1 MRNHHHAAGHPR
13 RRWPLI
19 LIVALVVSLGTVGA
33 FAYQKIPGRGVT
45 VQPARCTW
53 NTGFF
58 HETLVRK
65 ALTELGYDVQEPK
78 MLQNTM
84 FYTAVA
90 QGSIDFWANSWFP
103 NQYSQMPKGF
113 YEGADAYGYVVK
125 AGGLQGYMIDKQHQ
139 EQLGITSLE
148 DFKRP
153 EVKKAFDRNGDG
165 LADLYAA
172 PPGWKV
178 AEIMAHHI
186 EVYDLKEHINLV
198 QADYNAL
205 FADVMGN
212 FKQGN
217 AVFYYTWAPNWT
229 VYKLQ
234 PGKDVMW
241 INVPEINPLPEFA
254 DNTDQMVASGIAG
267 AVTDPIKLGFVIND
281 IRIVANKDFVEK
293 NPAAKKLF
301 EVFSMSVADISAQN
315 ALMRD
320 GEDSMQD
327 IERHADEWIAAHPD
341 QWAEWLEAARQAA
354 P

>member
-1 MRNHHHAAGHPR
+1 MLRHRKQMGLIIAAVVMLTFCATG
-13 RRWPLI
+13 
-19 LIVALVVSLGTVGA
+19 AL
-33 FAYQKIPGRGVT
+33 AYQEMPGKGVA

-58 HETLVRK
+58 HETLVRR
-65 ALTELGYDVQEPK
+65 ALSELGYDVKAPK

-103 NQYSQMPKGF
+103 NQYSQMPKNF
-113 YEGADAYGYVVK
+113 SEKAQAYGYVVK
-125 AGGLQGYMIDKQHQ
+125 AGGLQGYLIDKKHQ
-139 EQLGITSLE
+139 EQFNITSLE

-153 EVKKAFDRNGDG
+153 EVQKAFDRNGDG
-165 LADLYAA
+165 KADLYGA

-186 EVYDLKEHINLV
+186 EVYDLKDHVNFV

-205 FADVMGN
+205 FADVLAN
-212 FKQGN
+212 YKQGN
-217 AVFYYTWAPNWT
+217 AVLFYTWAPNWT

-241 INVPEINPLPEFA
+241 INVPKIDPLPEFA
-254 DNTDQMVASGIAG
+254 DNTEQMVASGITG

-281 IRIVANKDFVEK
+281 IRIVANKQFADD
-293 NPAAKKLF
+293 NPAAKKFF
-301 EVFSMSVADISAQN
+301 EEFSMSVADISAQN
-315 ALMRD
+315 AKMRD
-320 GEDSMQD
+320 GEDSMED
-327 IERHADEWIAAHPD
+327 IERHATEWIAAHPD
-341 QWAEWLEAARQAA
+341 KWKGWLEAARQAA

>member
-1 MRNHHHAAGHPR
+1 MLRRCHKHLPGAIITAIVMTAFWTAG
-13 RRWPLI
+13 
-19 LIVALVVSLGTVGA
+19 AL
-33 FAYQKIPGRGVT
+33 AYQALPGKGVR

-58 HETLVRK
+58 HETLVRQG
-65 ALTELGYDVQEPK
+65 LTELGYDVQAPK

-103 NQYSQMPKGF
+103 NQHSQMPKDF
-113 YEGADAYGYVVK
+113 DEKAAAYGYVIK
-125 AGGLQGYMIDKQHQ
+125 AGGLQGYLIDKQHQ
-139 EQLGITSLE
+139 EQFNITSLA

-153 EVKKAFDRNGDG
+153 DVKKAFDRNGDG
-165 LADLYAA
+165 KADLYGA

-178 AEIMAHHI
+178 AEIMAHHLD
-186 EVYDLKEHINLV
+186 VYGLEDDVNFV

-205 FADVMGN
+205 FADVLAN
-212 FKQGN
+212 YKQGH
-217 AVFYYTWAPNWT
+217 AVLFYTWAPNWT

-241 INVPEINPLPEFA
+241 INVPQIDPLPEFA
-254 DNTDQMVASGIAG
+254 DNTEQMVASGIQG

-281 IRIVANKDFVEK
+281 IRIVANKQFVK
-293 NPAAKKLF
+293 DNPAAKKFF
-301 EVFSMSVADISAQN
+301 EVFTMTVADISAQN
-315 ALMRD
+315 AKMRD
-320 GEDSMQD
+320 GEDSMPD
-327 IERHADEWIAAHPD
+327 IERHAREWIAAHPD
-341 QWAEWLEAARQAA
+341 KWNGWLEAARQAA

>member
-1 MRNHHHAAGHPR
+1 MRNHHQAAGHPG
-13 RRWPLI
+13 RRWTLI
-19 LIVALVVSLGTVGA
+19 LIVALAVSLATVGA
-33 FAYQKIPGRGVT
+33 FAYQKIPGKGVT

-58 HETLVRK
+58 HETVVRK
-65 ALTELGYDVQEPK
+65 ALDELGYDVQDPK

-125 AGGLQGYMIDKQHQ
+125 AGGLQGYMVDKQHQ

-148 DFKRP
+148 H
-153 EVKKAFDRNGDG
+153 V
-165 LADLYAA
+165 
-172 PPGWKV
+172 
-178 AEIMAHHI
+178 
-186 EVYDLKEHINLV
+186 NLV

-281 IRIVANKDFVEK
+281 IRVVANKEFVDE

-327 IERHADEWIAAHPD
+327 IDRHADAWIEAHPD